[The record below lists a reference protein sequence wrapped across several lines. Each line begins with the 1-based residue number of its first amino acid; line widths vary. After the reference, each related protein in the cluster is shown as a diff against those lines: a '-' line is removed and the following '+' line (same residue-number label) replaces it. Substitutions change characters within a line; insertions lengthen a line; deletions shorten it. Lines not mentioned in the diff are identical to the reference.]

1 RHKALWPLL
10 VLAVLPAAA
19 SAAGLSQAVTDA
31 DRHLL
36 DHAYYCETD
45 GALQAIDAGANIDV
59 VTSGGFTALMMAA
72 LSDCD
77 DLAAGLIARG
87 ADLTA
92 KLPDTGETALDIARD
107 NSPDVAARLEAA
119 LGGNAAAPA

>member
-1 RHKALWPLL
+1 
-10 VLAVLPAAA
+10 
-19 SAAGLSQAVTDA
+19 
-31 DRHLL
+31 
-36 DHAYYCETD
+36 YYCETD

-119 LGGNAAAPA
+119 LGGNAAAPAVDPNPFEIAPGEPAAALPDRGETVAMAP